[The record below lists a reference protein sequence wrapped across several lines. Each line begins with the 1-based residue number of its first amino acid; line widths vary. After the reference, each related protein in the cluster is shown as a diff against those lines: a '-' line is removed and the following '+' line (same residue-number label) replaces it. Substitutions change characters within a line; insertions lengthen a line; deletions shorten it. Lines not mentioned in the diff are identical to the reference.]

1 MFPDFQIK
9 NYYNKI
15 IFCDKEITINN
26 RRQIFLFKFK
36 NELYNVIAP
45 LNIEFKKRK
54 YNFKFLI
61 EHNLLNKINIFIN
74 HTQQNPYL

>member
-36 NELYNVIAP
+36 NEYIM
-45 LNIEFKKRK
+45 
-54 YNFKFLI
+54 
-61 EHNLLNKINIFIN
+61 
-74 HTQQNPYL
+74 

>member
-26 RRQIFLFKFK
+26 RSKYF
-36 NELYNVIAP
+36 Y
-45 LNIEFKKRK
+45 LNLKMNYIM
-54 YNFKFLI
+54 
-61 EHNLLNKINIFIN
+61 
-74 HTQQNPYL
+74 

>member
-26 RRQIFLFKFK
+26 RRQIFLF
-36 NELYNVIAP
+36 
-45 LNIEFKKRK
+45 
-54 YNFKFLI
+54 LI